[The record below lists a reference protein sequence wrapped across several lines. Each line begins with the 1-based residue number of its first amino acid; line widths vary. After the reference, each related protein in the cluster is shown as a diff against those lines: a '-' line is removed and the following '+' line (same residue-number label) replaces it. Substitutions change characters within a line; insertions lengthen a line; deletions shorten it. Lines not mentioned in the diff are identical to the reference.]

1 MRVLHVMR
9 ASGVAGAE
17 RHLLALLAGLR
28 ARGHDAR
35 LALLTARGN
44 SLDDYRARLQERGI
58 PVHVYC
64 MRSHVSPLLSLRL
77 AMLMRRLRPQ
87 IVHTHLLHAD
97 LHGALAARLAR
108 VPALVSS
115 RHNDNHFRRRQPWRA
130 LNRRLWRMADAGIAI
145 SQAVADFAV
154 EVEKAPRDRLQV
166 IHYGLD
172 AATPSDAGRRAQRSR
187 MRAQAGMDE
196 TQPLLTMACRL
207 VEQKGVSD
215 ALQAF
220 AGTRAEFPQARLVI
234 AGDGPLRAQLERE
247 ATAAGLSG
255 SVRFAGWRDD
265 VPRLLAAGDIFLMPS
280 LWEGFGLVLLEAMA
294 QGLPIVAT
302 CVSAIPEVVVD
313 GETGLLVPPRDVPAL
328 REALLTLLR
337 DPERARHMGQAGRQ
351 RLATRFSEQGMVDAT
366 AALYHRLLSVP

>member
-108 VPALVSS
+108 VPALVELFS
-115 RHNDNHFRRRQPWRA
+115 RHLFPRRGWA
-130 LNRRLWRMADAGIAI
+130 LILWRL
-145 SQAVADFAV
+145 
-154 EVEKAPRDRLQV
+154 AP
-166 IHYGLD
+166 I
-172 AATPSDAGRRAQRSR
+172 T
-187 MRAQAGMDE
+187 
-196 TQPLLTMACRL
+196 
-207 VEQKGVSD
+207 
-215 ALQAF
+215 
-220 AGTRAEFPQARLVI
+220 GT
-234 AGDGPLRAQLERE
+234 
-247 ATAAGLSG
+247 
-255 SVRFAGWRDD
+255 
-265 VPRLLAAGDIFLMPS
+265 
-280 LWEGFGLVLLEAMA
+280 
-294 QGLPIVAT
+294 
-302 CVSAIPEVVVD
+302 CH
-313 GETGLLVPPRDVPAL
+313 PA
-328 REALLTLLR
+328 
-337 DPERARHMGQAGRQ
+337 P
-351 RLATRFSEQGMVDAT
+351 
-366 AALYHRLLSVP
+366 